1 MSDTETKMT
10 VNGFDVTC
18 RIDGSVAWK
27 RGGKSHCSTNR
38 TFGSENKLGYMLVN
52 VNRKRFSVHRLIAKA
67 FLTDYS
73 EGLEVDHINGN
84 KSDNHP
90 DNLRMVSRGQ
100 NMQAYLKKRKGKE
113 YRGVSWC
120 NRTGKWRAQVCQ
132 SGDATEAPGFHTEA
146 SAARARDAIAYA
158 NGFLPESL
166 NFSVR
171 EAQNLLLCAIAV
183 DNNNNN

>member
-1 MSDTETKMT
+1 MSEESKVMT

-27 RGGKSHCSTNR
+27 RGGRSHCSTHR
-38 TFGSENKLGYMLVN
+38 TFGSRGKWGYMIVN
-52 VNRKRFSVHRLIAKA
+52 VNRKRLSVHRLIARA
-67 FLTDYS
+67 FLPDYS
-73 EGLEVDHINGN
+73 EELEVDHINGN
-84 KSDNHP
+84 KADNHP

-100 NMQAYLKKRKGKE
+100 NMQAYLKNREGRG

-120 NRTGKWRAQVCQ
+120 NRRGTWRAQVCQ
-132 SGDATEAPGFHTEA
+132 SGESTDGIGFHTEA

-183 DNNNNN
+183 DNNNN